1 MTIEETL
8 LDAGGSNIT
17 QTNRYGDYAKL
28 ALDPSNQKSFWF
40 ITENKQGNN
49 ISNPVGVFQIIS
61 DNDYDI
67 GVVDIVA
74 PTSSAFTGP
83 VNVTASIY
91 NYGQSPV
98 SNFNVYYQVDGGSQ
112 VVETYAGTI
121 APQQTVNYT
130 FSNAADLAVEG
141 QTYTIE
147 AGTLLS
153 NDEDNSNNSYAME
166 VTHLAAFD
174 VGISSVISPTD
185 GTLSNCQEVIVEV
198 TNYGGNNLSNVEVT
212 LEFGSLITSSVLSSI
227 LSGDSIEFTLDGC
240 VDMAIPGDYTFTVY
254 TSYPGDAN
262 SSNDSLTVSVTNV
275 GICTPESDCSYGDG
289 MTSFEFAEISNLDS
303 GCSELGYG
311 DYTDLSTDLL
321 QGETYDMTFSTGYG
335 SQVFR
340 VWIDYNDDFV
350 FSLDELIVDNP
361 TLAQGQAAGNY
372 TGTLPIT
379 IPESA
384 SLGEHLMRVKSNWQV
399 GVPDDACEG
408 TEYGETE
415 DYTVNIIS
423 SLGMDDL
430 TTNSDLSVFTNDN
443 KMFNIILT
451 SDFYGTADLTV
462 FDVTGKRVIFHRF
475 NKETATFEYDLD
487 MSYMPAG
494 VYLVKVGNSTFGKIK
509 KIIVK

>member
-1 MTIEETL
+1 M
-8 LDAGGSNIT
+8 
-17 QTNRYGDYAKL
+17 
-28 ALDPSNQKSFWF
+28 
-40 ITENKQGNN
+40 
-49 ISNPVGVFQIIS
+49 
-61 DNDYDI
+61 
-67 GVVDIVA
+67 VDIVA
-74 PTSSAFTGP
+74 PTSSAFSGP

-112 VVETYAGTI
+112 VVETYTGTVV
-121 APQQTVNYT
+121 PLQTVNYT
-130 FSNAADLAVEG
+130 FSNAADLSNEG

-147 AGTLLS
+147 AGTLLG
-153 NDEDNSNNSYAME
+153 NDEDNSNNSYAVD
-166 VTHLAAFD
+166 VTHLAAYD

-185 GTLSNCQEVIVEV
+185 GTLSSCQEVIVEV

-227 LSGDSIEFTLDGC
+227 AAGDSIEFTLDGC

-254 TSYPGDAN
+254 TSYPGDGN

-275 GICTPESDCSYGDG
+275 GLCTPEADCSYGDG
-289 MTSFEFAEISNLDS
+289 MTSFEFADISNLDS

-321 QGETYDMTFSTGYG
+321 QGETYDMTFSSGYG

-361 TLAQGQAAGNY
+361 VLANGQGPGDY
-372 TGTLPIT
+372 EGTLPVE
-379 IPESA
+379 IPSDA
-384 SLGEHLMRVKSNWQV
+384 ALGEHMMRVKSNY
-399 GVPDDACEG
+399 GALVPDDACEG

-430 TTNSDLSVFTNDN
+430 TTNSDLYVFTNDN
-443 KMFNIILT
+443 KTFNIMLT

-462 FDVTGKRVIFHRF
+462 FDVTGKRIVFHRF
-475 NKETATFEYDLD
+475 NKETATFEYNLD
-487 MSYMPAG
+487 MSYMSAG

>member
-1 MTIEETL
+1 M
-8 LDAGGSNIT
+8 
-17 QTNRYGDYAKL
+17 
-28 ALDPSNQKSFWF
+28 
-40 ITENKQGNN
+40 
-49 ISNPVGVFQIIS
+49 
-61 DNDYDI
+61 
-67 GVVDIVA
+67 
-74 PTSSAFTGP
+74 
-83 VNVTASIY
+83 
-91 NYGQSPV
+91 
-98 SNFNVYYQVDGGSQ
+98 
-112 VVETYAGTI
+112 
-121 APQQTVNYT
+121 
-130 FSNAADLAVEG
+130 AA
-141 QTYTIE
+141 Y
-147 AGTLLS
+147 
-153 NDEDNSNNSYAME
+153 
-166 VTHLAAFD
+166 D

-227 LSGDSIEFTLDGC
+227 ASGDSIEFTLDGC

-275 GICTPESDCSYGDG
+275 GLCTPESDCSFGDG
-289 MTSFEFAEISNLDS
+289 MTSFEFADISNLDS

-321 QGETYDMTFSTGYG
+321 QGETYDMTFSSGYG
-335 SQVFR
+335 TQVFR

-361 TLAQGQAAGNY
+361 VLAQGQGPGDY
-372 TGTLPIT
+372 TGTLLVE
-379 IPESA
+379 IPSDA
-384 SLGEHLMRVKSNWQV
+384 SLGQHMMRVKSNY
-399 GVPDDACEG
+399 GALVPDDACEG

-443 KMFNIILT
+443 KMFNIMLT

-462 FDVTGKRVIFHRF
+462 FDVTGKRIIFHRF